1 MTTRLVL
8 VGGFLGAGKTT
19 LINKAARLLS
29 DSGRSIALIAND
41 QGEAL
46 VDTQFARGNG
56 FETSEVLRGCF
67 CCRFPDLMNSARGLV
82 GKVRPDLIIAEPVGS
97 CTDLQATVVAP
108 LRSLYRDEFA
118 VAPLMVLVDSSRF
131 SSDEIEARSIG
142 GYLRK
147 HQVEEAEYV
156 VLSKVDMIS
165 KARISELIDAVR
177 SLNPAATVIPYSAI
191 TGQGLDDIL
200 KVMDSDLTSKGSPVD
215 VDYDTYADAE
225 AELGWYN
232 GLLSFRVSRMDS
244 YELASKI
251 LRYIAESYDPQDIAH
266 AKVMLRSNTNAA
278 KMSLIFSNLT
288 VDGVRGSRYAEGDV
302 ELFVNGRVVSSPETL
317 RTVIQQAVRRAL
329 GEMGVEDY
337 EFTDDCFSPGRPNPT
352 YRMKASS

>member
-1 MTTRLVL
+1 MH
-8 VGGFLGAGKTT
+8 GPAG
-19 LINKAARLLS
+19 
-29 DSGRSIALIAND
+29 DGR
-41 QGEAL
+41 G
-46 VDTQFARGNG
+46 
-56 FETSEVLRGCF
+56 
-67 CCRFPDLMNSARGLV
+67 
-82 GKVRPDLIIAEPVGS
+82 
-97 CTDLQATVVAP
+97 P

-156 VLSKVDMIS
+156 ILSKVDMIS

-232 GLLSFRVSRMDS
+232 GLLSFRVSGWTPMSWR
-244 YELASKI
+244 A
-251 LRYIAESYDPQDIAH
+251 
-266 AKVMLRSNTNAA
+266 RSSGT
-278 KMSLIFSNLT
+278 S
-288 VDGVRGSRYAEGDV
+288 
-302 ELFVNGRVVSSPETL
+302 
-317 RTVIQQAVRRAL
+317 RRATIHKISL
-329 GEMGVEDY
+329 MPRSCCDQ
-337 EFTDDCFSPGRPNPT
+337 TRTRP
-352 YRMKASS
+352 R